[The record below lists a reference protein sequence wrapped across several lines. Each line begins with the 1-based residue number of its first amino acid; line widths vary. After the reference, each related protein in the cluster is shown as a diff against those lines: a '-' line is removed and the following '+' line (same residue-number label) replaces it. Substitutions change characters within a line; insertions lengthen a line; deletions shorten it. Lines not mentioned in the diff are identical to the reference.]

1 MNSIGLTYLLKMGCV
16 CGRETLRINDRRFI
30 VRSRLGEGG
39 FSYVD
44 LIEDARTHRTYA
56 LKRIT
61 CHSKD
66 EERTAMQE
74 VELMKTFKHTNLIPL
89 EASSMKQVDKY
100 TKTLD
105 IISEVLIVMPCYS
118 RGSTQDIIE
127 RMAKKGEKLQE
138 DKIWEIFLG
147 LCQGLKVLHKHN
159 PPYAHRDIKPGN
171 VMLSNDGQ
179 AVLMDLGS
187 AAKARVEISTPSIG
201 RALQDEAAERCSML
215 YRAPEL
221 FNAEVGT
228 TVDERTDIWSLG
240 CTLYALAFLESPFDR
255 AYQRG
260 DSIALAV
267 LSGNV
272 KFPENSGYSGGIQ
285 ETILRLMKPSAAERP
300 FIDEVLQLVQ
310 TNSYSSGNR
319 V

>member
-1 MNSIGLTYLLKMGCV
+1 MNSVGIAYLLKMGCV
-16 CGRETLRINDRRFI
+16 CGKESVRINDRRFI

-44 LIEDARTHRTYA
+44 LIEDVRTHRSYA

-74 VELMKTFKHTNLIPL
+74 VELMKTFKHPNLIPL
-89 EASSMKQVDKY
+89 ETSTMIQVDKY

-105 IISEVLIVMPCYS
+105 ITSEVLIAMPYYS
-118 RGSTQDIIE
+118 KGTTQDVMDRLI
-127 RMAKKGEKLQE
+127 KKSDKLPEKR
-138 DKIWEIFLG
+138 IWEIFLG
-147 LCQGLKVLHKHN
+147 VCQGVKVLHKHN

-171 VMLSNDGQ
+171 VILSDDGQ
-179 AVLMDLGS
+179 SVLMDFGS

-201 RALQDEAAERCSML
+201 RVLQDEAAERSSML

-228 TVDERTDIWSLG
+228 TVDERTDVWSLG
-240 CTLYALAFLESPFDR
+240 CTLYALAFLESPFER

-267 LSGNV
+267 LSSNV
-272 KFPENSGYSGGIQ
+272 KFPENFGYSGGLQ
-285 ETILRLMKPSAAERP
+285 ETILRLMKPSVAERP
-300 FIDEVLQLVQ
+300 FIEEVIQLVQ
-310 TNSYSSGNR
+310 TNAYSSENR